1 MSKWFSP
8 EILLTLA
15 GVGLILVDSLA
26 PERIRRRIPLLALL
40 SSLGILVW
48 SLCPSSRVLPPSWLH
63 LFVSDG
69 LSAVFKPFFL
79 LCLVV
84 VTGMAS
90 RYRLAADEMVRG
102 EFLVLPFFPTA
113 GLCLLASARD
123 FLAVFVALELVSIS
137 LYLLAA
143 FHRAKPASLEAG
155 IKLLVM
161 GGLSTG
167 FLVMGI
173 AWLYAGAGT
182 TEFSKLLLFQAG
194 QEANPA
200 VLVAAGLILAGIGF
214 KVAAVPFHAW
224 APDVYE
230 GAPTPVTA
238 YLAVASKAAGF
249 ILLLR
254 LFGIGAFALES
265 VGVFFRPILLTLGIA
280 TVTLGTLAAL
290 PQRDLKRLLAYSGI
304 AHAGFMILALGTR
317 GEGGIGT
324 VVAYLWAYLLASL
337 PVLLFINELELLHGS
352 TDMRHLDGMGRR
364 EPGPSLGF
372 TLCLLSMAGLP
383 PLVGFPVKLAV
394 LANLWNAGETPA
406 LVVAV
411 IMAVAGLGIYLTPIR
426 VMYWEREADAIPA
439 KRFPPFLIWV
449 MLATGLLNVW
459 LGLQPQILVRLAEKS
474 LNPLP
479 ATEAIR
485 E

>member
-1 MSKWFSP
+1 MNPWFFP

-15 GVGLILVDSLA
+15 GVGLILADTLA
-26 PERIRRRIPLLALL
+26 PEKIRRRVPLFALL
-40 SSLGILVW
+40 GAAGILVW
-48 SLCPSSRVLPPSWLH
+48 SLFPASRVLPDSWLN

-79 LCLVV
+79 LCLVTV
-84 VTGMAS
+84 IAMAA
-90 RYRLAADEMVRG
+90 RYRLGADESVRG
-102 EFLVLPFFPTA
+102 EFLALPFFSTA

-182 TEFSKLLLFQAG
+182 TEFSQLLLKQAG
-194 QEANPA
+194 QGSSPA

-230 GAPTPVTA
+230 GAPTPITA

-249 ILLLR
+249 VLLLR
-254 LFGIGAFALES
+254 VFGLGAFALES
-265 VGVFFRPILLTLGIA
+265 MGTSFRPVFLTLGIA

-290 PQRDLKRLLAYSGI
+290 TQRDLKRLLAYSGI

-337 PVLLFINELELLHGS
+337 PVFLFVNELERLHGS

-364 EPGPSLGF
+364 EPGPSLGL
-372 TLCLLSMAGLP
+372 TLCLVSMAGLP

-411 IMAVAGLGIYLTPIR
+411 AMAVAGLGIYLTPIR

-439 KRFPPFLIWV
+439 RRFPPFLIGV
-449 MLATGLLNVW
+449 MLAAGLLNVG
-459 LGLQPQILVRLAEKS
+459 LGLQPKFLVRVAELS
-474 LNPLP
+474 LNPTP
-479 ATEAIR
+479 VVQPTGK
-485 E
+485 

>member
-1 MSKWFSP
+1 
-8 EILLTLA
+8 
-15 GVGLILVDSLA
+15 
-26 PERIRRRIPLLALL
+26 
-40 SSLGILVW
+40 
-48 SLCPSSRVLPPSWLH
+48 
-63 LFVSDG
+63 
-69 LSAVFKPFFL
+69 
-79 LCLVV
+79 
-84 VTGMAS
+84 
-90 RYRLAADEMVRG
+90 
-102 EFLVLPFFPTA
+102 
-113 GLCLLASARD
+113 
-123 FLAVFVALELVSIS
+123 
-137 LYLLAA
+137 
-143 FHRAKPASLEAG
+143 LEAG

-182 TEFSKLLLFQAG
+182 TEFSKLLLSQAG
-194 QEANPA
+194 QGANPA

-230 GAPTPVTA
+230 GSPTPVTA

-249 ILLLR
+249 ILLIR
-254 LFGIGAFALES
+254 VFGIGAFALES
-265 VGVFFRPILLTLGIA
+265 VGEFFRPILLTLGIA

-337 PVLLFINELELLHGS
+337 PVLLFINELERLHGS

-372 TLCLLSMAGLP
+372 SLCLLSMAGLP

-439 KRFPPFLIWV
+439 RRFPPFLIWV

-479 ATEAIR
+479 VAEAIR

>member
-1 MSKWFSP
+1 MNAWLFP

-15 GVGLILVDSLA
+15 GVGLVLMDALA
-26 PERIRRRIPLLALL
+26 PESIRRRIPLFALL
-40 SSLGILVW
+40 ASLGILGW
-48 SLCPSSRVLPPSWLH
+48 SLVPASRVLPPSWLN

-69 LSAVFKPFFL
+69 LSVVFKPFFL

-84 VTGMAS
+84 VIAMAC
-90 RYRLAADEMVRG
+90 RYRLEADETVRG
-102 EFLVLPFFPTA
+102 EFLALPFFPTV

-123 FLAVFVALELVSIS
+123 FLAVFVALEMVSIS
-137 LYLLAA
+137 FYLLTA

-182 TEFSKLLLFQAG
+182 TEFSRLLLTQAG
-194 QEANPA
+194 QGANPA

-238 YLAVASKAAGF
+238 FLAVASKAAGF
-249 ILLLR
+249 ILLIR
-254 LFGIGAFALES
+254 VFGLGAFALES
-265 VGVFFRPILLTLGIA
+265 VGTYFRPILLTMGIA

-290 PQRDLKRLLAYSGI
+290 PQRDLKRLMAYSGI
-304 AHAGFMILALGTR
+304 AHAGFMILALGTA

-324 VVAYLWAYLLASL
+324 VVAYLWVYLLASL
-337 PVLLFINELELLHGS
+337 PVFLFINELENLHGS
-352 TDMRHLDGMGRR
+352 TDMRHLDGLGRR

-383 PLVGFPVKLAV
+383 PLAGFPVKLAV
-394 LANLWNAGETPA
+394 LTNLWNAGETPA

-439 KRFPPFLIWV
+439 RRFAPFLIWA
-449 MLATGLLNVW
+449 MLATGFLGVA
-459 LGLQPQILVRLAEKS
+459 LGLKPQWLARLAEKS

-479 ATEAIR
+479 VVESIR
-485 E
+485 K

>member
-1 MSKWFSP
+1 MTAWLAP

-15 GVGLILVDSLA
+15 GVGLILVDALA
-26 PERIRRRIPLLALL
+26 PEAIRRRIPWMALL
-40 SSLGILVW
+40 SSLGILAW
-48 SLCPSSRVLPPSWLH
+48 SLCPESRGLPASWAN
-63 LFVSDG
+63 LFISDG
-69 LSAVFKPFFL
+69 LTAVFKPFFL

-84 VTGMAS
+84 VIGMAS
-90 RYRLAADEMVRG
+90 RYRLETDEAVRG
-102 EFLVLPFFPTA
+102 EFLALPFFPTA
-113 GLCLLASARD
+113 GLCMLASARD

-182 TEFSKLLLFQAG
+182 TEFSKLLLAQAG
-194 QEANPA
+194 QPANPA
-200 VLVAAGLILAGIGF
+200 ILIAAGLILAGIGF

-238 YLAVASKAAGF
+238 FLAVASKAAGF

-254 LFGIGAFALES
+254 VFGSGSWALES
-265 VGVFFRPILLTLGIA
+265 VGAYFRPILLTLGIA
-280 TVTLGTLAAL
+280 TATLGTLAAL

-317 GEGGIGT
+317 GEGGVGT
-324 VVAYLWAYLLASL
+324 VMAYLWAYLLASL
-337 PVLLFINELELLHGS
+337 PVLLFINELERLHGS

-364 EPGPSLGF
+364 EPGPALGF
-372 TLCLLSMAGLP
+372 TLCLISMAGLP
-383 PLVGFPVKLAV
+383 PLVGFPVKMAV

-426 VMYWEREADAIPA
+426 VMYWEREADAIPSR
-439 KRFPPFLIWV
+439 RFPPFLIWV
-449 MLATGLLNVW
+449 MLAAGLLNVW
-459 LGLQPQILVRLAEKS
+459 LGLQPKLLVRLAEQS

-479 ATEAIR
+479 VTQAIP

>member
-1 MSKWFSP
+1 MTAWFAP

-15 GVGLILVDSLA
+15 GVGLILVDAMA
-26 PERIRRRIPLLALL
+26 PESLRRRIPLLALL
-40 SSLGILVW
+40 SSLGILAW
-48 SLCPSSRVLPPSWLH
+48 SLCPESRGLPASWSN
-63 LFVSDG
+63 LFLSDG
-69 LSAVFKPFFL
+69 LTATFKPFFL
-79 LCLVV
+79 ICLVV
-84 VTGMAS
+84 VIGMAS
-90 RYRLAADEMVRG
+90 RYRLEADETVRG
-102 EFLVLPFFPTA
+102 E
-113 GLCLLASARD
+113 LLASARD

-182 TEFSKLLLFQAG
+182 TEFSKLLLGQAG
-194 QEANPA
+194 QPANPA
-200 VLVAAGLILAGIGF
+200 VLVAAGLILTGIAF

-254 LFGIGAFALES
+254 VFGIGAFALES
-265 VGVFFRPILLTLGIA
+265 VGAYFRPILLTLGIA

-304 AHAGFMILALGTR
+304 AHAGFMVLALGTR

-324 VVAYLWAYLLASL
+324 VIAYLWAYLLASL
-337 PVLLFINELELLHGS
+337 PVFLFINELERLHGS

-364 EPGPSLGF
+364 EPGPALGL
-372 TLCLLSMAGLP
+372 TLCLISMAGLP

-411 IMAVAGLGIYLTPIR
+411 VMAVAGLGIYLTPIR
-426 VMYWEREADAIPA
+426 VMYWEREADSIPSR
-439 KRFPPFLIWV
+439 RFPPFLIWV
-449 MLATGLLNVW
+449 MLAAGLINVW
-459 LGLQPQILVRLAEKS
+459 LGLQPKLLARLAEQS
-474 LNPLP
+474 LSPLP
-479 ATEAIR
+479 VTQAIR

>member
-1 MSKWFSP
+1 MSGWFSP
-8 EILLTLA
+8 EILLVLA
-15 GVGLILVDSLA
+15 GAFLILADSLA
-26 PERIRRRIPLLALL
+26 PAALRRLLPSIALF

-48 SLCPSSRVLPPSWLH
+48 SLFPESQTFPAGASH
-63 LFVSDG
+63 LFVVDG

-79 LCLVV
+79 VCLVAV
-84 VTGMAS
+84 LGMAS
-90 RYRLAADEMVRG
+90 RYRLDADESVRG
-102 EFLVLPFFPTA
+102 EFLALPFFPTA
-113 GLCLLASARD
+113 GLCLLVSAQD

-143 FHRAKPASLEAG
+143 FHRAQPASLEAG

-173 AWLYAGAGT
+173 AWLYAGVGS
-182 TEFSKLLLFQAG
+182 TEFSKLLLAQAG
-194 QEANPA
+194 QGAHPA
-200 VLVAAGLILAGIGF
+200 VLVAAGLILVGLGF

-230 GAPTPVTA
+230 GSPTPVTA
-238 YLAVASKAAGF
+238 YLAVASKAAGMV
-249 ILLLR
+249 LLIR
-254 LFGIGAFALES
+254 VFGLGAFALES
-265 VGVFFRPILLTLGIA
+265 LGEFFRPILLTLGIA

-290 PQRDLKRLLAYSGI
+290 PQRNLKRLLAYSGI

-317 GEGGIGT
+317 GEGGMGT
-324 VVAYLWAYLLASL
+324 VVAYLWVYLLASL
-337 PVLLFINELELLHGS
+337 PVFFFVTELERLHGS

-364 EPGPSLGF
+364 EPGPSLGL

-383 PLVGFPVKLAV
+383 PLAGFPVKLAV
-394 LANLWNAGETPA
+394 LASLWNAGESPA

-426 VMYWEREADAIPA
+426 VMYWEREADSIPA
-439 KRFPPFLIWV
+439 RRFPPFLLLL
-449 MLATGLLNVW
+449 MLLAGFLNLW
-459 LGLQPQILVRLAEKS
+459 LGFQPQGLVRLAEKS
-474 LNPLP
+474 LNPRP
-479 ATEAIR
+479 VAESFR